1 MLYLFATSLLVNLSP
16 WFVDANL
23 YSINK
28 IIRRKMMG
36 SSIRYHCKDFS
47 RTWRYIWVTRY
58 VCLIRSSTCLPFA
71 GTLLC
76 VFTFWVPWFDVRYD
90 FRITRCCSLVLQLF
104 VGGLISY
111 LLYLFAHSGF
121 LHMLCC
127 VFALFFFVLCTL
139 YCQCLWIVHFLLHLW
154 YSLTFIYPVN
164 IIGLFKQNK
173 CGIN

>member
-58 VCLIRSSTCLPFA
+58 VCLIRSSTCLPFT

-111 LLYLFAHSGF
+111 LLYLFAHSSF

-139 YCQCLWIVHFLLHLW
+139 CCQCLWIVHFLLHLW